1 MEDDAPQPDRVFEA
15 LARLAGALRDAAPD
29 VQRDLDEVARWVQ
42 GCQKERAAAEHALAE
57 AMRNAEA
64 ASLAKNE
71 FLSTISHEI
80 RTPLNGVLG
89 MTRLLLAETM
99 TAQQRKYVQL
109 AEDSASSLL
118 EMIEQLLDLGQI
130 EAGRLVLEQEEFRLD
145 ELVSQLGE
153 LYTLRAEGKGLRCH
167 VELGRNLP
175 RRVRGDRARLRQVLN
190 HLLSNALK
198 FTTQG
203 EIGLLVGRAD
213 SGRGP
218 DMVRF
223 TVYDTG
229 IGIPPEIQRQLFM
242 RFAQAD
248 SSTTR
253 RYGGNGL
260 GLAIVKQLC
269 EQMGGT
275 VLLQSEP
282 GRGASFR
289 CELPLPAVGLAPPAP
304 AGAAPA
310 PGEPARAQAA
320 PRLDRVL
327 LAEDNP
333 TNQLVV
339 KGVLAQAGYHDV
351 TVADDGE
358 QAVAAVASGADD
370 FDIVLMDCRMPRMD
384 GYEATRQLR
393 RGGFLGPI
401 IALTAN
407 ASADERERCLAVGMD
422 DYLTKP
428 LDGPLLVQVLAK
440 WSRGT
445 AATPH
450 AAQGAHPAPAKPAPA
465 PPPPEPTAGERARAL
480 ERLGGDATLLAG
492 ALASFRQHA
501 PGVVLAAREA
511 LAAGQV
517 ADVHRH
523 LHSLAGSSSMVGAL
537 AVESLARRLEQLAG
551 EGRLE
556 EVAQQ
561 LATLEK
567 EMDHFLDES
576 LAW

>member
-1 MEDDAPQPDRVFEA
+1 MEDKASPNDRVFEA
-15 LARLAGALRDAAPD
+15 LARLAGALRNAAPD
-29 VQRDLDEVARWVQ
+29 VQRDLDEVMRWAQ
-42 GCQKERAAAEHALAE
+42 GCQKEREAAEHALNE
-57 AMRNAEA
+57 AMGNAAA

-89 MTRLLLAETM
+89 MTRLLLAETLSP
-99 TAQQRKYVQL
+99 QQRKYVQL

-130 EAGRLVLEQEEFRLD
+130 EAGKLVLEQEEFRLD

-153 LYTLRAEGKGLRCH
+153 LYTLRAEGKGLRCQ

-175 RRVRGDRARLRQVLN
+175 RRVMGDRARLRQILN

-213 SGRGP
+213 TGRGP

-229 IGIPPEIQRQLFM
+229 IGIPPETQRQLFM

-304 AGAAPA
+304 PDAAPGA
-310 PGEPARAQAA
+310 PEQARAQVAA
-320 PRLDRVL
+320 RLDRVL

-339 KGVLAQAGYHDV
+339 KGVLAQAGYYDV
-351 TVADDGE
+351 TVVDDGE
-358 QAVAAVASGADD
+358 QAVAAVVRSADE

-407 ASADERERCLAVGMD
+407 ASPDERERCLAVGMD

-428 LDGPLLVQVLAK
+428 LDGALLVQVLAK

-445 AATPH
+445 AAAPH
-450 AAQGAHPAPAKPAPA
+450 APQGAPAATAVPGPA

-501 PGVVLAAREA
+501 PGVLLAAREA
-511 LAAGQV
+511 LAARQM

-537 AVESLARRLEQLAG
+537 AVESLARELEQLAA
-551 EGRLE
+551 EGRLD
-556 EVAQQ
+556 EVGQQ
-561 LATLEK
+561 LAILEK